1 MRIFSTVLVLALAVT
16 LAAAQGP
23 GKKICSV
30 NMLFRDRFNVLYC
43 GAIACMHLYLYYGK
57 QSCYSDSCMRI
68 VNRCDKT
75 ENMHFNVPGQ
85 CCKSSLFHIK
95 MRVLEKHFSKIL

>member
-43 GAIACMHLYLYYGK
+43 GAIACMHLYLYYSK
-57 QSCYSDSCMRI
+57 QSCYSDSCMPREDAI
-68 VNRCDKT
+68 A
-75 ENMHFNVPGQ
+75 FA
-85 CCKSSLFHIK
+85 
-95 MRVLEKHFSKIL
+95 RVEYKIMCAL